1 MDTKAVDSIDLVA
14 IQIKAFNEGYELG
27 RKVAEQIYK

>member
-1 MDTKAVDSIDLVA
+1 MDTDTVDCIDLVT

-27 RKVAEQIYK
+27 RKAAEQIYK